1 MFIEQRKEAELIA
14 KVNQVRAANKND
26 QAWTQL
32 TI

>member
-14 KVNQVRAANKND
+14 KVNEARASNKND

-32 TI
+32 GI